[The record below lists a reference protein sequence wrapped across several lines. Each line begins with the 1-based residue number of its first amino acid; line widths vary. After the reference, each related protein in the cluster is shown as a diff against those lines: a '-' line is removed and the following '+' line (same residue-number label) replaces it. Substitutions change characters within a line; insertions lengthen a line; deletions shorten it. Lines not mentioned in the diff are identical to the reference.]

1 AAWVRLSLE
10 GLAPPVPA
18 GGRRGRLPHPRACR
32 PGGIREQARRRPL
45 RRSAAARGHRPRAR
59 AAPAHPAGGRADLQ
73 PRPAH
78 LRGGDA
84 THRGAGGRGRYPGAG
99 EHPRRAAGAAVRAAG
114 DRQARRRDRLRRLGD
129 RAHRRDARADLR
141 RRAGGGGAGAVNATA
156 RAWRPPSAWPRP
168 WLGPLVWLG
177 LALFLAWNVASL
189 EVNPERVA
197 RGLSRLST
205 VAARAFPPDFSR
217 SGLLLSGI
225 AESIEMATLS
235 TLFGVLL
242 GIPVAVLAARN
253 VVPGGVYAGGRGVI
267 TLGRT
272 FHELIVAI
280 LFVKAVGFGPLAGVL
295 TLTVNSVGFFGKLLA
310 EQIETID
317 RGQIEAVRATGAGRG
332 AILLYAVL
340 PQVLPRIIG
349 LTIYQWDIHLRQSTI
364 IGIVGAGGIGATLYN
379 AFSRYDYDFVLAIL
393 LVIVAIVL
401 VGEAVSALARRWVQ

>member
-1 AAWVRLSLE
+1 VTN
-10 GLAPPVPA
+10 
-18 GGRRGRLPHPRACR
+18 
-32 PGGIREQARRRPL
+32 Q
-45 RRSAAARGHRPRAR
+45 
-59 AAPAHPAGGRADLQ
+59 
-73 PRPAH
+73 
-78 LRGGDA
+78 
-84 THRGAGGRGRYPGAG
+84 T
-99 EHPRRAAGAAVRAAG
+99 
-114 DRQARRRDRLRRLGD
+114 
-129 RAHRRDARADLR
+129 
-141 RRAGGGGAGAVNATA
+141 
-156 RAWRPPSAWPRP
+156 WRPPSIWPRP
-168 WLGPLVWLG
+168 WLGPVAW
-177 LALFLAWNVASL
+177 LALAGFLAWNVMSL

-197 RGLSRLST
+197 RGLARLGT
-205 VAARAFPPDFSR
+205 VLSRAFPPDFER
-217 SGLLLSGI
+217 SSLLFAGI
-225 AESIEMATLS
+225 LESIEMATLS
-235 TLFGVLL
+235 TLLGVLL

-253 VVPGGVYAGGRGVI
+253 VVPLPVYAGGRGII

-280 LFVKAVGFGPLAGVL
+280 LFVKAVGFGPLAGML
-295 TLTVNSVGFFGKLLA
+295 TLTINSVGFFGKLLA

-340 PQVLPRIIG
+340 PQVLPRVIG

>member
-1 AAWVRLSLE
+1 V
-10 GLAPPVPA
+10 
-18 GGRRGRLPHPRACR
+18 
-32 PGGIREQARRRPL
+32 
-45 RRSAAARGHRPRAR
+45 
-59 AAPAHPAGGRADLQ
+59 
-73 PRPAH
+73 
-78 LRGGDA
+78 
-84 THRGAGGRGRYPGAG
+84 
-99 EHPRRAAGAAVRAAG
+99 
-114 DRQARRRDRLRRLGD
+114 
-129 RAHRRDARADLR
+129 
-141 RRAGGGGAGAVNATA
+141 
-156 RAWRPPSAWPRP
+156 
-168 WLGPLVWLG
+168 
-177 LALFLAWNVASL
+177 SL

-197 RGLSRLST
+197 RGLSRIGT

-217 SGLLLSGI
+217 SGLLLAGI
-225 AESIEMATLS
+225 VESLEMATLS

-253 VVPGGVYAGGRGVI
+253 VVPGTVYAGGRGVI

-295 TLTVNSVGFFGKLLA
+295 TLTINSVGFFGKLLA

-317 RGQIEAVRATGAGRG
+317 HGQIEAVRATGAGRG
-332 AILLYAVL
+332 AVLLYAVL

-393 LVIVAIVL
+393 VVIVAIVL